1 MEGDKNEEYMKK
13 WEVQEAVR
21 KGIEDHETRKEGK
34 FVLKYELDLL
44 QKDNDRRLGDLE
56 GDNNDAKDRNKW
68 LFRLVVAS
76 IIVSLIPIA
85 IALLSQ
91 LQGNILK

>member
-1 MEGDKNEEYMKK
+1 MPDNNEDFIKK
-13 WEVQEAVR
+13 WEVQELIR

-44 QKDNDRRLGDLE
+44 QKDNDRRLVDLE
-56 GDNNDAKDRNKW
+56 DDSKESKDRNKW
-68 LFRLVVAS
+68 LFRLVVGA
-76 IIVSLIPIA
+76 IIVSLIPIV

-91 LQGNILK
+91 SQGNILK

>member
-1 MEGDKNEEYMKK
+1 MADKNEEYMKK

-21 KGIEDHETRKEGK
+21 KSIEDHETRKEGK

-56 GDNNDAKDRNKW
+56 GDSTDSKDRNKW
-68 LFRLVVAS
+68 LFRLVVTS
-76 IIVSLIPIA
+76 IIVSLIPIV

-91 LQGNILK
+91 SQGNILK